1 MCRCL
6 PAVLI
11 LPSGLVTTI
20 YFCIIPVIRAQRF
33 IPRREQNAASVE
45 TIRDAVPFGNVA
57 SDVGFDDSSPTF
69 CIRPRCPRGKR
80 RGAVD
85 MIASGEKRSVDV
97 GEVNGE
103 IFINNSSIGIYP
115 YPVPERERRRRRKR
129 LSKWTAIVLGLPR
142 VLRHLPR
149 AEARACLSETT
160 SIVS

>member
-57 SDVGFDDSSPTF
+57 SDVGLTISVLLFAFDLV
-69 CIRPRCPRGKR
+69 
-80 RGAVD
+80 AQ
-85 MIASGEKRSVDV
+85 E
-97 GEVNGE
+97 
-103 IFINNSSIGIYP
+103 
-115 YPVPERERRRRRKR
+115 
-129 LSKWTAIVLGLPR
+129 
-142 VLRHLPR
+142 
-149 AEARACLSETT
+149 LSEGEPLT
-160 SIVS
+160 